1 MFPAA
6 LLFRRSSP
14 SCPGL
19 FFPDSSFS
27 NCITKVLD
35 VRKQEFEQL
44 EEQKKQ
50 RCSFLR
56 LCRGI
61 EDMIKGTSCGIGS
74 RASFV
79 VLEWGDAS

>member
-1 MFPAA
+1 M
-6 LLFRRSSP
+6 SGS
-14 SCPGL
+14 
-19 FFPDSSFS
+19 FFLPDSSFS
-27 NCITKVLD
+27 KCITAVLE

-61 EDMIKGTSCGIGS
+61 EDLIKGIGWVNG
-74 RASFV
+74 ASSAV
-79 VLEWGDAS
+79 VEWGDVS